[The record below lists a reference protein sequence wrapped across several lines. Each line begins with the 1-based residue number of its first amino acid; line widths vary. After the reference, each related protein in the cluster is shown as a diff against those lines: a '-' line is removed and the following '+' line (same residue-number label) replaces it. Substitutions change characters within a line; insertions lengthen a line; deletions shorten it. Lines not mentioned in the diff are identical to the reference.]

1 MGKLVKNPTELCAF
15 VKSIS
20 LFHKKYFVDRI
31 VLFGYYL
38 QKKENYDYFKIGDIE
53 ECFGIAASPKPA
65 NLTDLL
71 NKLKAVNRI
80 LEKNEGWV
88 LSGMEIDNIE
98 QDVLEQLPLISIKE
112 ELFSLP
118 EKFPQVQQKFINEI
132 LGCLQVQ
139 AWRGAIVLTWI
150 LTIDHLQK
158 IIFSKH
164 LEKFNE
170 ILNETKLYKDTS
182 INQIEDF
189 EEIKDTDFLLTV
201 RSCGVISGSQYNILE
216 TRLKERNRY
225 AHPTNLEITDTIAIA
240 FLEDLINNIILK
252 KELKSEE

>member
-1 MGKLVKNPTELCAF
+1 LGKLVINSSELRIF

-20 LFHKKYFVDRI
+20 YFQKKYFVDKI

-38 QKKENYDYFKIGDIE
+38 QKKENFDFFTMENIK
-53 ECFGIAASPKPA
+53 ECFLKAASPKPK
-65 NLTDLL
+65 NFTDLFT
-71 NKLKAVNRI
+71 KLEQVNRI
-80 LEKNEGWV
+80 IPKEEGWV
-88 LSGMEIDNIE
+88 LSG
-98 QDVLEQLPLISIKE
+98 LEEDEVERNDLGKLPMVSIKN
-112 ELFSLP
+112 ELKALL
-118 EKFPQVQQKFINEI
+118 EKVPGIQQKFVNEV

-150 LTIDHLQK
+150 LTVEHLQK
-158 IIFSKH
+158 IILSEN

-170 ILNETKLYKDTS
+170 ILSETRLYQNIS

-189 EEIKDTDFLLTV
+189 EEIKDNDFLLTI
-201 RSCGVISGSQYNILE
+201 RTIGMISGSQYNILD

-240 FLEDLINNIILK
+240 FIEDLVNNIILK
-252 KELKSEE
+252 IDSKDEE